1 MKRVYY
7 ILTCLVVILICGCNN
22 TDSISDNVDIITI
35 DFDNCE
41 SVAMSDLF
49 TKIEVI
55 ELEGNS
61 ESYLKG
67 PHLIEIYNGKI
78 YLKDQHAVFVFNS
91 DGKFLYNTK
100 QRRGNAGNEYFAVND
115 FCVIDNNVCIM
126 DYDGSV
132 YVYDSVLNLNELYHV
147 PMNGVLFYKEI
158 VNLNND
164 ILVLSGPAKGDTLV
178 WNCYSKS
185 KDKIVETHY
194 LSGIRGGG
202 INYGR
207 NKAYITNDNLAIY
220 RLPDNGYS
228 YYNINRDDYTMAE
241 RFRYD
246 VGKYSF
252 NPSKVDKNESIVSY
266 IDEHERDLVVAM
278 ETQINNN
285 FILCRL
291 GYPLVY
297 IEESNTL
304 TPNCLSFYSLNNGKH
319 RVVNNVFENNKSI
332 IGFDYMDDNCLYSY
346 NDYYFANQ
354 FMYEA
359 SLLDDKSK
367 QILKNIND
375 ETNALIF
382 KYYFRNDIL

>member
-1 MKRVYY
+1 MKF
-7 ILTCLVVILICGCNN
+7 I
-22 TDSISDNVDIITI
+22 
-35 DFDNCE
+35 
-41 SVAMSDLF
+41 
-49 TKIEVI
+49 
-55 ELEGNS
+55 
-61 ESYLKG
+61 
-67 PHLIEIYNGKI
+67 
-78 YLKDQHAVFVFNS
+78 
-91 DGKFLYNTK
+91 
-100 QRRGNAGNEYFAVND
+100 D

-252 NPSKVDKNESIVSY
+252 NPSKVDKNESKT
-266 IDEHERDLVVAM
+266 A
-278 ETQINNN
+278 NN
-285 FILCRL
+285 I
-291 GYPLVY
+291 P
-297 IEESNTL
+297 
-304 TPNCLSFYSLNNGKH
+304 K
-319 RVVNNVFENNKSI
+319 
-332 IGFDYMDDNCLYSY
+332 
-346 NDYYFANQ
+346 
-354 FMYEA
+354 
-359 SLLDDKSK
+359 
-367 QILKNIND
+367 
-375 ETNALIF
+375 
-382 KYYFRNDIL
+382 